1 MNRYL
6 ESFLIT
12 SFVYLAIGFAFIYTI
27 NDIRIE
33 PKKEEIITKISL
45 NNVSITKPIPEQAVT
60 EPTPPEPVVEK
71 TPEPIIKK
79 VVEKPQPKKIE
90 KKVEKPKPIKKPIE
104 KPVKKIVKKE
114 PPKEMKPVEK
124 VVKTT
129 ETIVENTNPTPS
141 VSKPTPSVNNTPSVP
156 QISAQ
161 QKASIEDAY
170 LARIKAKIE
179 KNKVYPRSAKRLKQT
194 GKVIISFDIL
204 KNGTIKNVKIVE
216 KSKFAKLDEASIE
229 LLLKIASFEAIP
241 LELNKT
247 VWNISVPINYSIN

>member
-12 SFVYLAIGFAFIYTI
+12 SFVYLAIGFAFLYAI
-27 NDIRIE
+27 NDIKIE
-33 PKKEEIITKISL
+33 PKKEETITKISL
-45 NNVSITKPIPEQAVT
+45 SSVSIAEPVPQQVVA

-71 TPEPIIKK
+71 IPEPIIEK
-79 VVEKPQPKKIE
+79 VVEKPKPKKIE
-90 KKVEKPKPIKKPIE
+90 KKVEKPKPIKKPLE
-104 KPVKKIVKKE
+104 KPVEKIVKKE

-124 VVKTT
+124 VVET
-129 ETIVENTNPTPS
+129 EAVVENTNPTPS
-141 VSKPTPSVNNTPSVP
+141 VSKATPVPSVP

-204 KNGTIKNVKIVE
+204 KDGTIKNVKIVE
-216 KSKFAKLDEASIE
+216 KSKFAKLDLASIE